1 MRPGV
6 SAREPREADL
16 RHRGKPGGKWA
27 ALAVLAALAAGPA
40 VAHSELAATVP
51 PDGAVLSAPPGVI
64 SMTFDAPVRV
74 TMVRLTDEAGEAF
87 ALTLPQATR
96 PATVFEARPVPLPG
110 GRYVL
115 AWRGLSADGH
125 PVKGRFSFEV
135 RR

>member
-1 MRPGV
+1 M
-6 SAREPREADL
+6 
-16 RHRGKPGGKWA
+16 
-27 ALAVLAALAAGPA
+27 
-40 VAHSELAATVP
+40 AATVP
-51 PDGAVLSAPPGVI
+51 PDGAVLPAPPGLI

-87 ALTLPQATR
+87 ALTLPQAMR
-96 PATVFEARPVPLPG
+96 PVTVFEARPVPLPG